1 MLSAPDPRLRLLAQI
16 LRHVIQRAARF
27 AGRARALPAAKR
39 LKSGPRPGRCA
50 LWSVRI
56 AHTGFDAIEKT
67 LGLIWRSIE
76 ACRET
81 VVHSIRPR
89 DALVDVFYRPN
100 KNERNEKLTRPQRMV
115 VRRARDRRRDK
126 MSVREI
132 AMVEPLSAFDDVAC
146 AAERLDLRSCVFVAC
161 DGGSVDNRSHPV
173 HSMRRITDGKLHGQP
188 VQRRNEIREHR
199 VLDENARARRAF
211 LSRESERGT
220 HDARGSV
227 FEIGMARNY
236 R

>member
-132 AMVEPLSAFDDVAC
+132 
-146 AAERLDLRSCVFVAC
+146 
-161 DGGSVDNRSHPV
+161 
-173 HSMRRITDGKLHGQP
+173 
-188 VQRRNEIREHR
+188 
-199 VLDENARARRAF
+199 
-211 LSRESERGT
+211 
-220 HDARGSV
+220 
-227 FEIGMARNY
+227 GMARNY
-236 R
+236 RHILAAHFGDTRSWPATLRKRAIQIHADIEAAGERCAGDIGV